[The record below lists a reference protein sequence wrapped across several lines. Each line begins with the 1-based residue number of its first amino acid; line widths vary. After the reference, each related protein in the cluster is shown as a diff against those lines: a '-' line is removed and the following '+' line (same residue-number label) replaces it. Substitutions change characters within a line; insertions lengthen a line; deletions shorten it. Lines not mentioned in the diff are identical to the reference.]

1 MVINAMMGL
10 LALWLFFVSFVVAS
24 VIELRVNPQADLL
37 SVWGGVAMG
46 LLGQTVV
53 LAATWQTL
61 GG

>member
-1 MVINAMMGL
+1 MVLKATVGL
-10 LALWLFFVSFVVAS
+10 LALWLFFMSFVVAS
-24 VIELRVNPQADLL
+24 VIELRLNPQADLL